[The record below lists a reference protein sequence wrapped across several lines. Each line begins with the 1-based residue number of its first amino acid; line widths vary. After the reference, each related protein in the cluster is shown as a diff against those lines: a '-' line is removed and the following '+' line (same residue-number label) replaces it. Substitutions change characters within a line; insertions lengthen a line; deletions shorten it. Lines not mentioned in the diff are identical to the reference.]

1 MLTAQ
6 YDGILSQFSHWYYP
20 LLHCAAFMMPSLLF
34 RFSKF
39 LSKYCFCVCCNSIL
53 SSHHQHCEPR
63 IVLQTDICLRQVRFS
78 TVTTNS
84 LFILT
89 GRN

>member
-20 LLHCAAFMMPSLLF
+20 PLHCAAFMMPSLLF

-39 LSKYCFCVCCNSIL
+39 CQNIVFVFVVIQFYPPTTTTVSRVLSC
-53 SSHHQHCEPR
+53 R
-63 IVLQTDICLRQVRFS
+63 
-78 TVTTNS
+78 
-84 LFILT
+84 LT
-89 GRN
+89 SVSGR